1 MIILEF
7 FTQLFT
13 PLIPILHNAVSEL
26 RKPYALLKYYLVPP
40 SFYFVL
46 LGFGLVKLGFPFKT
60 MTYLFI
66 LGFESLVS
74 A

>member
-1 MIILEF
+1 MIRPCL
-7 FTQLFT
+7 
-13 PLIPILHNAVSEL
+13 ILHNAFL
-26 RKPYALLKYYLVPP
+26 PCPYQIPYSFTRIFPPFYY
-40 SFYFVL
+40 VL